1 MLYQHSVFVVSS
13 LSQLRIFLAPLVP
26 LYAPKWKCHPIE
38 RVTQEASNRIHHST
52 PLLLYCLAVESAIS
66 CLSAVFLFGL
76 HCQTLSSKTTRE
88 IWLIGLITHFV
99 ETFSSHFASATWQR
113 VSLHHIFFNSEKKT
127 FMFLNVNIRNTQF

>member
-38 RVTQEASNRIHHST
+38 HVTQEASNRIHHST

-113 VSLHHIFFNSEKKT
+113 VSLHHIFFNSEKKNLYVFERKHT
-127 FMFLNVNIRNTQF
+127 